1 MVIIHNNLTKYSS
14 LKVNIEKYVFE
25 LELFG
30 EFILNRSYNISLKSG
45 AQTTHKWDHNWINL
59 CCKTNKLSSQDL
71 IAMHLDIF

>member
-45 AQTTHKWDHNWINL
+45 AQTTHKWDHN
-59 CCKTNKLSSQDL
+59 
-71 IAMHLDIF
+71 